1 MINMEFK
8 DYKEKQKYYRDKAK
22 EVKVFW
28 VSTGTIN
35 KGTKEKPR
43 FNGKTY
49 IKPKD
54 GESNVDR

>member
-1 MINMEFK
+1 MYLEFK

-22 EVKVFW
+22 EFKVFW

-49 IKPKD
+49 IKPKGD
-54 GESNVDR
+54 NE

>member
-1 MINMEFK
+1 LEFK

-49 IKPKD
+49 IKPKG